1 MSHVGQA
8 FWWAVEAV
16 IILQLPPRVSSPL
29 QHSTINNFT
38 VHLYTTTQTL
48 PHTTPQSCLV
58 NSSSAVTSRCTL
70 PLTAASTYQAA
81 AQLTILPPNRNGT
94 IESITD
100 IVHKLNDAKVD
111 SNTEIVISP
120 PALYLLLTREHARK
134 GIEVAAQNVFDKPN
148 GAFTG
153 EISVSQLKDSNITW
167 ALLGH
172 SERRTI
178 LQESDSFIA
187 NKTKTAID
195 GGINVILCCGETLEQ
210 RESDKTMDVVIAQ
223 LAAVAKQVQ
232 DWSKIVVAYE
242 PVWAI
247 GTGKVASTEQAQ
259 EVHKGIREWLA
270 KELGQQVAEATRIIY
285 GGSVSEKNCRE
296 LAKEA
301 DIDGFLVGGAS
312 LKPAFVDIIN
322 AKQ

>member
-1 MSHVGQA
+1 MPRQFFVGG
-8 FWWAVEAV
+8 
-16 IILQLPPRVSSPL
+16 
-29 QHSTINNFT
+29 NFKM
-38 VHLYTTTQTL
+38 
-48 PHTTPQSCLV
+48 
-58 NSSSAVTSRCTL
+58 
-70 PLTAASTYQAA
+70 
-81 AQLTILPPNRNGT
+81 NGT
-94 IESITD
+94 IESIKD

-111 SNTEIVISP
+111 PNTEVVISP

-167 ALLGH
+167 SLIGH
-172 SERRTI
+172 SERRVI
-178 LQESDSFIA
+178 LQETDDFIA
-187 NKTKTAID
+187 KKTKTAID
-195 GGINVILCCGETLEQ
+195 GGINVILCIGETLEQ
-210 RESDKTMDVVIAQ
+210 RDAGKTMDVVISQ
-223 LAAVAKQVQ
+223 LAAVSKQVQ
-232 DWSKIVVAYE
+232 DWSKIVIAYE

-247 GTGKVASTEQAQ
+247 GTGKVATTEQAQ
-259 EVHKGIREWLA
+259 EVHKGIREWLN
-270 KELGQQVAEATRIIY
+270 KELGQQVAESTRIIY
-285 GGSVSEKNCRE
+285 GGSVSEKNCKD